1 MKTILLCLL
10 LLCAIALPLYAQSEV
25 DNTLKADVRAL
36 KEDVLVIKTDLEN
49 LKENVT
55 KGFDRV
61 DKNFDRID
69 KNFDRVDKNF
79 DRIEKSFDRQNNI
92 IIACIGLPLAILA
105 IGATVWGIL
114 AHRRGVRDSAQQ
126 EEIET
131 LKAEIE
137 SLKQRHIVSP

>member
-10 LLCAIALPLYAQSEV
+10 LLCAITLPSYAQSEV
-25 DNTLKADVRAL
+25 DNTLKEDVLVL
-36 KEDVLVIKTDLEN
+36 KADVLVIKTDLEN

-55 KGFDRV
+55 NGFDRV
-61 DKNFDRID
+61 DKSFDRVDKSFDRID
-69 KNFDRVDKNF
+69 KN
-79 DRIEKSFDRQNNI
+79 FDRQNNI

-114 AHRRGVRDSAQQ
+114 AHRRGVRDSAQR
-126 EEIET
+126 EEIEM

-137 SLKQRHIVSP
+137 TLKQRHIVSP

>member
-10 LLCAIALPLYAQSEV
+10 LLCAIMLPLYAQSEV
-25 DNTLKADVRAL
+25 DDKLKADVLVL
-36 KEDVLVIKTDLEN
+36 KADVLVMKTDLKN
-49 LKENVT
+49 LKENVIS
-55 KGFDRV
+55 GFARV
-61 DKNFDRID
+61 EKSFDRIE
-69 KNFDRVDKNF
+69 KSF

-137 SLKQRHIVSP
+137 ALKQRHIVSP